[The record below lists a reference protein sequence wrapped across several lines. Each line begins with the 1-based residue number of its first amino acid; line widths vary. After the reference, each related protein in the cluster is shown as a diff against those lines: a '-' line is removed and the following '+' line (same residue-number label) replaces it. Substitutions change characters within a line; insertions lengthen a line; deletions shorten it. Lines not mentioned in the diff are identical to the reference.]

1 MRITEAAIV
10 EIIPASV
17 SNARPID
24 SPRDRVTS
32 FAESLAP
39 SCIVGN
45 MAGVIFSIS
54 SAYLRSWL
62 ARSQWD
68 WHLPATGTFL
78 LKLSNISNLTLV
90 RFLSI
95 FDRSLSRLLPCDL
108 SLEEQKVSPLYTY
121 LSRMVSKILEA
132 FYSVSFPY
140 CTVQTVQLEIN
151 RIIITWR
158 GSVPDHQV
166 SAWGWFELSCRHEE
180 LGNGKAHHWQGLSRF
195 QYLQCFQSWM
205 TYVRYFLRWEN
216 MSFPFLELPCHIVNS
231 RAFILCLSQRKWC
244 TRKISY
250 VCHSTL
256 KVL

>member
-24 SPRDRVTS
+24 SPRDKVTS

-39 SCIVGN
+39 SCIEGN

-54 SAYLRSWL
+54 GAYLRSWL
-62 ARSQWD
+62 ARWD

-78 LKLSNISNLTLV
+78 LKLLNVSNLTLG

-95 FDRSLSRLLPCDL
+95 FDHRLSRLLPCNL
-108 SLEEQKVSPLYTY
+108 SLKEQKVSPLYTY

-140 CTVQTVQLEIN
+140 CTVQTVQLE
-151 RIIITWR
+151 
-158 GSVPDHQV
+158 
-166 SAWGWFELSCRHEE
+166 
-180 LGNGKAHHWQGLSRF
+180 
-195 QYLQCFQSWM
+195 
-205 TYVRYFLRWEN
+205 
-216 MSFPFLELPCHIVNS
+216 
-231 RAFILCLSQRKWC
+231 
-244 TRKISY
+244 
-250 VCHSTL
+250 
-256 KVL
+256 